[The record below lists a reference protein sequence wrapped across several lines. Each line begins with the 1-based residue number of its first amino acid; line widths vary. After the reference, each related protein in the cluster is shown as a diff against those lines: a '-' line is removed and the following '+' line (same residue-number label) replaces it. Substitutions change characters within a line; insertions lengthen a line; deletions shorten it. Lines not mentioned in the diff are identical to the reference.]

1 MGRNKL
7 PMKRIENNTS
17 RLVTF
22 CKRRN
27 GLIKKAY
34 ELSVLCDIDIAL
46 IMFSPS
52 GRLNHFS
59 CKRRTED
66 VLNRFVNLSDSDRG
80 SVIQHREYL
89 NSLLSKIRNE
99 NDLAIHIPCP
109 GAIDVQ
115 SEEIH
120 QEISTL
126 QHQIHMAKEQ
136 LRIYEPDPT
145 TFTSLY
151 DYESYEKLLYK
162 TLDQVTQRKEYLL
175 SNQPPAYDS
184 RVLQQGESSSKNE
197 ELNCWRENVCD
208 GTNRINEQTHPNM
221 FTASSPE
228 NTYEATRNQLS
239 NAIFDPLPKS
249 TMNEEPQS
257 IEAFQGCN
265 PEGIQ
270 LWPQSTD
277 ELLSSLMTHDVT
289 FSVTKQNEMGNPSGG
304 MEMVSNQQVDVS
316 LLCHQAR
323 SL

>member
-7 PMKRIENNTS
+7 PMKRIDNNTS

-66 VLNRFVNLSDSDRG
+66 VLNRFVNLSDSERG

-89 NSLLSKIRNE
+89 NSLLSKIRSE
-99 NDLAIHIPCP
+99 NDLAIHIPW
-109 GAIDVQ
+109 IF
-115 SEEIH
+115 
-120 QEISTL
+120 
-126 QHQIHMAKEQ
+126 
-136 LRIYEPDPT
+136 EPDPT

-162 TLDQVTQRKEYLL
+162 TLDRVTQQKEFML
-175 SNQPPAYDS
+175 SNQSSAYHPE
-184 RVLQQGESSSKNE
+184 VLQGENTLKNE
-197 ELNCWRENVCD
+197 DISCWQENVCD
-208 GTNRINEQTHPNM
+208 DTNRMNGQNHPNM
-221 FTASSPE
+221 FTPGSPE

-239 NAIFDPLPKS
+239 NAMFDPLPKS
-249 TMNEEPQS
+249 TMSEEPQT
-257 IEAFQGCN
+257 IEGFQGCN
-265 PEGIQ
+265 QTTEESLQ
-270 LWPQSTD
+270 LWQQSTD
-277 ELLSSLMTHDVT
+277 ELLSSLMSQDVT
-289 FSVTKQNEMGNPSGG
+289 FTINKQNEMMNQNGG
-304 MEMVSNQQVDVS
+304 MEMMPNQQVDAS
-316 LLCHQAR
+316 LLCHQGR
-323 SL
+323 TL

>member
-89 NSLLSKIRNE
+89 NSLLSKIRSE
-99 NDLAIHIPCP
+99 NDLAIHIPW
-109 GAIDVQ
+109 IF
-115 SEEIH
+115 
-120 QEISTL
+120 
-126 QHQIHMAKEQ
+126 
-136 LRIYEPDPT
+136 EPDPM

-175 SNQPPAYDS
+175 SNQPPAYHS
-184 RVLQQGESSSKNE
+184 SVLQVKKYNTINASYVRMIYKNSMGESSSKNE
-197 ELNCWRENVCD
+197 DLNCWPENVCD
-208 GTNRINEQTHPNM
+208 GTNRMDGQTHANM
-221 FTASSPE
+221 FTSSSPE
-228 NTYEATRNQLS
+228 NTYEVTRNQLS
-239 NAIFDPLPKS
+239 DAIFDPLPKS
-249 TMNEEPQS
+249 TMNEEPHS
-257 IEAFQGCN
+257 IEGFQGSN
-265 PEGIQ
+265 QES
-270 LWPQSTD
+270 LWHQSTD

-289 FSVTKQNEMGNPSGG
+289 FSVTKVP
-304 MEMVSNQQVDVS
+304 D
-316 LLCHQAR
+316 L
-323 SL
+323 

>member
-66 VLNRFVNLSDSDRG
+66 VLNRFVNLSDSERG

-89 NSLLSKIRNE
+89 NSLLSKIRSE
-99 NDLAIHIPCP
+99 NDLAIHVPCP
-109 GAIDVQ
+109 RAIHMQ

-126 QHQIHMAKEQ
+126 QQQLHMAKEQ
-136 LRIYEPDPT
+136 LRMFDPDPT

-162 TLDQVTQRKEYLL
+162 TLDRVTQRKEYML
-175 SNQPPAYDS
+175 SNQTPAYHP
-184 RVLQQGESSSKNE
+184 RALQGESSSKDNDIS
-197 ELNCWRENVCD
+197 CWPENVCYD
-208 GTNRINEQTHPNM
+208 TNRINEQNHPTM
-221 FTASSPE
+221 FAPCSPE
-228 NTYEATRNQLS
+228 NTFEATRNQLS

-249 TMNEEPQS
+249 TMNVEPQN
-257 IEAFQGCN
+257 IEGFQGCN
-265 PEGIQ
+265 QESLQ
-270 LWPQSTD
+270 QWQQSTD

-289 FSVTKQNEMGNPSGG
+289 FSLTKQNEKVNASGG
-304 MEMVSNQQVDVS
+304 MEMMPNQRIDAS
-316 LLCHQAR
+316 LLCHQTR
-323 SL
+323 S

>member
-89 NSLLSKIRNE
+89 NSLLSKIRSE

-136 LRIYEPDPT
+136 LRIFEPDPT
-145 TFTSLY
+145 NFTSLY

-175 SNQPPAYDS
+175 SNQPPAYHS
-184 RVLQQGESSSKNE
+184 SVLQGESSSKNE
-197 ELNCWRENVCD
+197 DLNCWPENVCD
-208 GTNRINEQTHPNM
+208 GTNRMDGQTHANM
-221 FTASSPE
+221 FTSSSPE
-228 NTYEATRNQLS
+228 NTYEVTRNQLS
-239 NAIFDPLPKS
+239 DAIFDPLPKS
-249 TMNEEPQS
+249 TMNEEPHS
-257 IEAFQGCN
+257 IEGFQGCN
-265 PEGIQ
+265 QES
-270 LWPQSTD
+270 LWHQSTD

-289 FSVTKQNEMGNPSGG
+289 FSVTKVP
-304 MEMVSNQQVDVS
+304 D
-316 LLCHQAR
+316 L
-323 SL
+323 

>member
-1 MGRNKL
+1 MGRNRL

-59 CKRRTED
+59 CKRRIED

-80 SVIQHREYL
+80 SVIQHTEYL
-89 NSLLSKIRNE
+89 YSLLSKIRGE

-109 GAIDVQ
+109 EAIDAQ

-126 QHQIHMAKEQ
+126 HHQIHMAKEQ
-136 LRIYEPDPT
+136 LRIFEPDPT

-162 TLDQVTQRKEYLL
+162 TLDQVIQRK
-175 SNQPPAYDS
+175 
-184 RVLQQGESSSKNE
+184 GERSSKNE
-197 ELNCWRENVCD
+197 DLSGWPENVCD
-208 GTNRINEQTHPNM
+208 GTNRMNGQTHPNM
-221 FTASSPE
+221 FTSSSPE
-228 NTYEATRNQLS
+228 NTYEVTRNQLS
-239 NAIFDPLPKS
+239 DAMFDLLPKS
-249 TMNEEPQS
+249 TMSEEPQS
-257 IEAFQGCN
+257 IEGFQGCN
-265 PEGIQ
+265 QES
-270 LWPQSTD
+270 LWHQSTD

-289 FSVTKQNEMGNPSGG
+289 FSMTKE
-304 MEMVSNQQVDVS
+304 
-316 LLCHQAR
+316 H
-323 SL
+323 

>member
-7 PMKRIENNTS
+7 PMKRIDNNTS

-66 VLNRFVNLSDSDRG
+66 VLNRFVNLSDSERG

-89 NSLLSKIRNE
+89 NSLLSKIRSE
-99 NDLAIHIPCP
+99 NDLAIH
-109 GAIDVQ
+109 
-115 SEEIH
+115 EIH

-126 QHQIHMAKEQ
+126 QQQLHMAKEQ
-136 LRIYEPDPT
+136 LRMFDPDPT

-162 TLDQVTQRKEYLL
+162 TLERVTQRKEYML
-175 SNQPPAYDS
+175 SNQTSAYHP
-184 RVLQQGESSSKNE
+184 RALQGESSSKDNDIS
-197 ELNCWRENVCD
+197 CWPDNVCY
-208 GTNRINEQTHPNM
+208 GANQINGQNLPTIFAPC
-221 FTASSPE
+221 SPE
-228 NTYEATRNQLS
+228 NTFEATRNELS

-249 TMNEEPQS
+249 TMNVEPQH
-257 IEAFQGCN
+257 IEGFEGCN
-265 PEGIQ
+265 QESLQ
-270 LWPQSTD
+270 QWQQSTD
-277 ELLSSLMTHDVT
+277 ELLSSLMCHDVT
-289 FSVTKQNEMGNPSGG
+289 FSLTKQNEKVNPSGG
-304 MEMVSNQQVDVS
+304 MEMMPNQRVDAS

-323 SL
+323 S